1 MIFGIR
7 RLGDDAWK
15 VTLGAGQGLL
25 TYWVIE
31 GEHIVVSLDL
41 TVAG

>member
-7 RLGDDAWK
+7 RLGDDAWT
-15 VTLGAGQGLL
+15 VTFGAAQGLL

-31 GEHIVVSLDL
+31 GEHIVALLD
-41 TVAG
+41 